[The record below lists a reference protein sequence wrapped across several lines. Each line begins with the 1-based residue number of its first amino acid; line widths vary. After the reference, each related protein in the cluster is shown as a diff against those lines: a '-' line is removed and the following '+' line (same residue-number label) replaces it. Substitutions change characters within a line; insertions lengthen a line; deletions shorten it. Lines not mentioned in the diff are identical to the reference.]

1 MRGRRQLGLERGGLE
16 ARQDVLGPAL
26 LLESAGLGRLEEEVQ
41 ALREAPC
48 SSCTEYKSTIQALH
62 VELEIAAADNDR
74 TRRERDDAMVELEK
88 LRR

>member
-1 MRGRRQLGLERGGLE
+1 MAVGCCDMCEGADGCLECACVCHTFSG
-16 ARQDVLGPAL
+16 
-26 LLESAGLGRLEEEVQ
+26 LEEEVQ